1 MKARAHTTESVSG
14 QRLSLAEIGRVY
26 PNEWVALVDVDAPE
40 MKLAGGVIFAHHP
53 DRDTLRKMALS
64 MRHGA
69 IVWTGRIRSWR
80 PAAAIDHVD

>member
-1 MKARAHTTESVSG
+1 MKAGVHTTKPASNPK
-14 QRLSLAEIGRVY
+14 LSLAEISRAY
-26 PNEWVALVDVDAPE
+26 PNEWVALVEVDAPE

-53 DRDTLRKMALS
+53 DRDTLRKMARS

-80 PAAAIDHVD
+80 PAATIDHVD

>member
-1 MKARAHTTESVSG
+1 MKVGAHTAQPVSG
-14 QRLSLAEIGRVY
+14 QKLSLAEIGRAY

-69 IVWTGRIRSWR
+69 IVWTGPIRSWR
-80 PAAAIDHVD
+80 PTTPIDHVG

>member
-1 MKARAHTTESVSG
+1 MKACAHTAEPVSA
-14 QRLSLAEIGRVY
+14 QKLSLAEIGRAH

-40 MKLAGGVIFAHHP
+40 MKLAGGGIFAHHP
-53 DRDTLRKMALS
+53 DRDTLRKMAQS

-80 PAAAIDHVD
+80 PAAAIDDVD

>member
-1 MKARAHTTESVSG
+1 
-14 QRLSLAEIGRVY
+14 
-26 PNEWVALVDVDAPE
+26 

-80 PAAAIDHVD
+80 PAAAIHHVD